1 MDIYDSKELIEAL
14 DLQSVLS
21 IRNDTNFYYLLRMA
35 LSYEDIDEL
44 VEINNPI
51 IRTVL
56 ILNNCRQ
63 DLYSIWKYHNSDD
76 IRMALAYKGYY
87 PDFYIKDHNKY
98 VRLMV
103 LKCHPEYFEKLLFDH
118 DLQDYMMDL
127 VCGDFSLDISLIK
140 RFINFRKKHHYSI
153 PNLLSHNLEIYQKLS
168 KYCIASDDNISR
180 QIPDILKHND
190 DIINIKPVFYDVA
203 NIKDVYG
210 YLCEKSSIDLNVLLS
225 HLLLRYTNG
234 IEIPDE
240 FLLKV
245 QSTLLE
251 KSYDGDICQV
261 DLYLSDNPLWVYNL
275 SISQIDQIL
284 GLESHFGIKKISYHL
299 MNKLFN
305 NIENFDYELDQINQ
319 YLK

>member
-1 MDIYDSKELIEAL
+1 MNIYDSKELIEAL
-14 DLQSVLS
+14 DLRLVLP

-35 LSYEDIDEL
+35 LLQENIDEL

-56 ILNNCRQ
+56 ILNDCRK
-63 DLYSIWKYHNSDD
+63 DLYPLWKHHNSND

-87 PDFYIKDHNKY
+87 PNLYIKDHNKY

-103 LKCHPEYFEKLLFDH
+103 LKNHPEYLEKLLFDY
-118 DLQDYMMDL
+118 DLQDYMLKL
-127 VCGDFSLDISLIK
+127 VESSFPLDVSLVK
-140 RFINFRKKHHYSI
+140 RFIDFRKKHYYLIS
-153 PNLLSHNLEIYQKLS
+153 NTLSHKLDTDECLS
-168 KYCIASDDNISR
+168 KYCINSENNISI
-180 QIPDILKHND
+180 QIPYILQQND
-190 DIINIKPVFYDVA
+190 DLINIKPVFYDVA
-203 NIKDVYG
+203 NITDVYG
-210 YLCEKSSIDLNVLLS
+210 YLCEKSSIDINVLLS

-234 IEIPDE
+234 IEIPNE

-251 KSYDGDICQV
+251 KSYDGDISQV

-275 SISQIDQIL
+275 SISQIDKIL
-284 GLESHFGIKKISYHL
+284 GVESYFGIKKISYHL

-305 NIENFDYELDQINQ
+305 NIENFDYELDQIIQ